1 MCQAGCEPALTCVQ
15 VPFPKREGLPA
26 LGVCGRGLRVDPKMC
41 VCLSVHD
48 HMWLKGLAD
57 VTWVP
62 ICAPRLCAVLCVWVY
77 MWVAE
82 CVYRQTQE
90 QGSK

>member
-1 MCQAGCEPALTCVQ
+1 
-15 VPFPKREGLPA
+15 
-26 LGVCGRGLRVDPKMC
+26 MC